1 MGLGRGRRVDVLAS
15 FNIAKDA
22 FSVASLTLPYI
33 FLSTG
38 LPVAAAAVLVLGLGS
53 WAGAVVLH
61 TACAFAAKTRTTGR
75 VQPPVSYSHCVDLL
89 WGPRAKIAADIGIV
103 VVDTSASFAML
114 IAAGQALHSVPSVHN
129 SHSILATY
137 PALVVAVALAVAVV
151 CIGLPSGDSLKYPS
165 ALGACAFVALLVLVA
180 VTGAQGSLTPPNTSA
195 AGSSTSSHRSHVWTH
210 PGQPGSVAALALAP
224 GVLKFCFA
232 GIESWPSLAV
242 PLGPAYTPTL
252 ALAVAIMMS
261 FTMAMGLVGYAYA
274 PSHVAENI
282 LLDLPDSIPG
292 NAARIVTAAMLTVT
306 TPILLFAAFE
316 ILEYA
321 VATQWPS
328 LAASSPPPVA
338 AHERG
343 VASPL
348 LHHPSVEEAGI
359 QQESVSQSQPPP
371 VPSTPVASA
380 IRLVVVAAAAAGAAS
395 FPRLV
400 YAVSVTGAVG
410 DSALGLVIP
419 GAAAMSHGSKA
430 SGLALVVLG
439 LLCMG
444 CGLAVPFIS

>member
-1 MGLGRGRRVDVLAS
+1 MGRRVDVLAAC
-15 FNIAKDA
+15 NIAKDA

-38 LPVAAAAVLVLGLGS
+38 LPLASAAVLILGLGS

-61 TACAFAAKTRTTGR
+61 TASLAASSTMTPRPT
-75 VQPPVSYSHCVDLL
+75 PVSYSHCVQLL
-89 WGPRAKIAADIGIV
+89 WGSRSKIAADVAIV

-114 IAAGQALHSVPSVHN
+114 IAAGQALHSVPSLHAA
-129 SHSILATY
+129 HSLLATY
-137 PALVVAVALAVAVV
+137 PALVAAVALAVAAV
-151 CIGLPSGDSLKYPS
+151 CIALPSGDSLKYPS

-180 VTGAQGSLTPPNTSA
+180 VTGAQGELNPPNNNNNNNSN
-195 AGSSTSSHRSHVWTH
+195 SHRSHVWTR
-210 PGQPGSVAALALAP
+210 PGQPGSVAAVALAP

-292 NAARIVTAAMLTVT
+292 NAARITTAAMLTVT

-328 LAASSPPPVA
+328 LAASSTHTEGDVT
-338 AHERG
+338 
-343 VASPL
+343 SPL
-348 LHHPSVEEAGI
+348 LPPSGEEGGLQRAD
-359 QQESVSQSQPPP
+359 QQQGVV
-371 VPSTPVASA
+371 VPASTSTPVTSV
-380 IRLVVVAAAAAGAAS
+380 IRLVVVAAAAAAAAS

-400 YAVSVTGAVG
+400 CAVSVTGAVG
-410 DSALGLVIP
+410 DSALGLVVP
-419 GAAAMSHGSKA
+419 GAAALTHGSKVT
-430 SGLALVVLG
+430 GVALILLGVV
-439 LLCMG
+439 CMG
-444 CGLAVPFIS
+444 CGLVVPFTS